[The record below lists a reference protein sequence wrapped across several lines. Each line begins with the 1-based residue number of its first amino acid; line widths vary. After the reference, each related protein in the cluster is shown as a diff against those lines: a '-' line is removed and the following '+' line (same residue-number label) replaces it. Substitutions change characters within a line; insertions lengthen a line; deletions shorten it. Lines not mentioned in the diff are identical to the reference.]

1 MPQSTRRLRS
11 AGKLEVNAGETSTP
25 SSNDSL
31 ATTPGPLDGPSVLA
45 VAQPATTVLQVVKPG
60 AQLPGLEAPDLALL
74 RKKQRRLK
82 AQAADRVSSLPNTSP
97 EMRNAL
103 EASLIFA
110 QHEAGSAVCIDAA
123 GWVLTCAH
131 CIGETEEEYRA
142 SPTRWLLFYTGLAV
156 RIECRVWDAIRD
168 LALLKI
174 IAVESVGTVLRF
186 PFLRASTR
194 SPVLRAPI
202 VCIGQPGQDDLEST
216 SARRTNYPFLEI
228 SEGMFRGMIPGAD
241 PHNNS
246 EIGTLKHD
254 AWTYWGH
261 SGAPLILAADGT
273 LIGLHSSWDDK
284 TAMRHG
290 VPHEAIVAFL
300 KMNLNV

>member
-1 MPQSTRRLRS
+1 MLQSTRRLRS
-11 AGKLEVNAGETSTP
+11 AGKVEFDAGETSTP
-25 SSNDSL
+25 SSNDS
-31 ATTPGPLDGPSVLA
+31 TPEPAVLA
-45 VAQPATTVLQVVKPG
+45 VAQPATTVLQVVTVVKPG
-60 AQLPGLEAPDLALL
+60 ARLPGLEAPDLALL

-82 AQAADRVSSLPNTSP
+82 AQAADRVSSLPNNSP

-131 CIGETEEEYRA
+131 CIGETEEEYRE

-156 RIECRVWDAIRD
+156 RVECRVWDAIRD

-174 IAVESVGTVLRF
+174 IAVESAGTALRF
-186 PFLRASTR
+186 PFLRPSTR
-194 SPVLRAPI
+194 PPVLRAPI

-228 SEGMFRGMIPGAD
+228 SEGKFRGMIPGAD
-241 PHNNS
+241 PQNNS

-261 SGAPLILAADGT
+261 SGAPLILVADGT
-273 LIGLHSSWDDK
+273 LIGLHSSWDDQ

-300 KMNLNV
+300 KINLNV